1 MQEVEDVSLVLF
13 VQREDLQLCEEQV
26 GERDRPPG
34 DGEPALERPHVT
46 HLEPAD
52 EDVDAPFV
60 LQVVE
65 EQAAVTVQAVELM
78 VALVPELLEQLG
90 DRRAFALRGDEVDV
104 VVRSGQQR
112 LAR

>member
-1 MQEVEDVSLVLF
+1 MQEVEDVALVLL
-13 VQREDLQLCEEQV
+13 VEREDLQLREEQV
-26 GERDRPPG
+26 RERDRPRG
-34 DGEPALERPHVT
+34 DGEPPLERPHVT

-52 EDVDAPFV
+52 EDVDAPLV

-65 EQAAVTVQAVELM
+65 QQSAVTVQAIELT

-90 DRRAFALRGDEVDV
+90 DDRAFALRGDEVDV
-104 VVRSGQQR
+104 VVRPGQQR